1 MSDKTTFTLTP
12 LQESQ
17 SQPILGHSHRSLRS
31 CVEHAMADYFHHL
44 DGQDCTNLYQM
55 VLKEVEAPLLEA
67 VMNYTRNNQCK
78 AAEMLNINRG
88 TLRKKLKQ
96 YELL

>member
-12 LQESQ
+12 APESEPQ
-17 SQPILGHSHRSLRS
+17 SVLGHSHRSLRS

-67 VMNYTRNNQCK
+67 VMSYTRNNQCK
-78 AAEMLNINRG
+78 AASMLNLNRG
-88 TLRKKLKQ
+88 TLRKKLKL
-96 YELL
+96 YDLL

>member
-1 MSDKTTFTLTP
+1 MSDKTTFTLTSNEEIEP
-12 LQESQ
+12 
-17 SQPILGHSHRSLRS
+17 QPVLGHSHRSLRS

-88 TLRKKLKQ
+88 TLRK
-96 YELL
+96 